1 MFDSPLEWCDHCKAW
16 VALDQTFAECSREC
30 RCTAQECPLAQF
42 MTPPPEASGAGPQ
55 AAVPHLAER

>member
-30 RCTAQECPLAQF
+30 HCTAQECPLAAF
-42 MTPPPEASGAGPQ
+42 LKPDRELRPE
-55 AAVPHLAER
+55 VPGDSAFELR